1 MRGHFTRG
9 SHRAPPTRSTSIC
22 RRKSRI
28 ASRLGVSS
36 HLKRIR
42 TPRISGRQRL
52 VLNESRICAHNQA
65 RRERNTVQPQAVNLA
80 YAEPCPD
87 ERSRHG
93 FFLFAGRV
101 RSECATLAGK
111 SRLSADFADD
121 ADFRISNLRNRRHL
135 RISLALCASQEMEKG
150 VCLMRFD
157 STQHKAIEAEAS
169 GSTTLR
175 ENGTAPAS
183 GYPSANA
190 LLRRCARGSK
200 VRTVF
205 EMCASWKSPRISSK
219 MRTLIQDAHENCAPS
234 RRSRQ
239 RSHVMERWWPGC
251 LFDRTVPGRYVGGLS
266 NGFFANL

>member
-1 MRGHFTRG
+1 MQAARRGRSFAVESKYSG
-9 SHRAPPTRSTSIC
+9 WAPRP
-22 RRKSRI
+22 
-28 ASRLGVSS
+28 RLGLSS
-36 HLKRIR
+36 NVKRIR
-42 TPRISGRQRL
+42 TPRISGRRRL
-52 VLNESRICAHNQA
+52 ILNESKIRAHNQN
-65 RRERNTVQPQAVNLA
+65 RREQHTVQPQAVNLA

-121 ADFRISNLRNRRHL
+121 TDFRSSNRRNL
-135 RISLALCASQEMEKG
+135 RISLARCASQEMEKG

-200 VRTVF
+200 VGTVF
-205 EMCASWKSPRISSK
+205 EMCASWKSPKISSK
-219 MRTLIQDAHENCAPS
+219 MRTFFQGAHENCASS

-239 RSHVMERWWPGC
+239 RSHARERWWPGYR
-251 LFDRTVPGRYVGGLS
+251 FDRTVPGRYVGVLS
-266 NGFFANL
+266 NLFLANL